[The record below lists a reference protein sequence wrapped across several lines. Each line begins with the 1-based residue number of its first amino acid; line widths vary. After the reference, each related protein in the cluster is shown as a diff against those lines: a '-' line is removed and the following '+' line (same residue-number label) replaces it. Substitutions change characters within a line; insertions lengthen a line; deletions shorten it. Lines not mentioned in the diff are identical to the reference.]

1 MFFFLFSRG
10 MKFSHFI
17 TIRTCLARLF
27 SLVLSAHSIID
38 TDNNAIFICC
48 GFRIEWKKK
57 KKIERKKRAVVKIER
72 SRCALCA
79 VIAMCT
85 KNMFE
90 IKILP
95 HIQRCMGDVIKY
107 LCGPAVWSFVLS
119 LVAKC
124 IWTSETDGFP
134 RWRNFGKEWKKKPL
148 AHTHKKHVVL
158 KTNAFVRPQP
168 ADDNF

>member
-1 MFFFLFSRG
+1 MFFLFSPG
-10 MKFSHFI
+10 IKFSHFI

-38 TDNNAIFICC
+38 TDNNAIFIWC
-48 GFRIEWKKK
+48 GFRIEWEKENKV
-57 KKIERKKRAVVKIER
+57 IEKNARSLKLSLRALN
-72 SRCALCA
+72 AT
-79 VIAMCT
+79 CT

-107 LCGPAVWSFVLS
+107 LCGQAVLSFVLS

-124 IWTSETDGFP
+124 IWDWWLSTVGISARSE
-134 RWRNFGKEWKKKPL
+134 KK
-148 AHTHKKHVVL
+148 TTCTQKKHVVL